1 MVLLV
6 SARSIRVYWSIS
18 SKRCHNPVNT
28 GECIWTSESDKYAG
42 CRAPWNQIWH
52 QGDILPL
59 PTSQGEMREGEGT
72 ASLPPLLQPQLFL
85 LRATSKLSVSCND
98 SNEISFQCDTC
109 QVLHCKNMARKH
121 GNTFVLH
128 KARHKWECLME
139 LGKGLYSIWA
149 TCWA

>member
-1 MVLLV
+1 MVVLV
-6 SARSIRVYWSIS
+6 SAKSIRVYWSSS
-18 SKRCHNPVNT
+18 SKHCHNPVST

-59 PTSQGEMREGEGT
+59 PTFQGEMVKGEDA
-72 ASLPPLLQPQLFL
+72 ASLPHLLQPQLFL
-85 LRATSKLSVSCND
+85 LRATSKLSVSNND
-98 SNEISFQCDTC
+98 CKEISFQFDTC

-121 GNTFVLH
+121 SNTFVLD
-128 KARHKWECLME
+128 KARHKWELLME

-149 TCWA
+149 TCWT